1 MKTRK
6 TLLIYPLLVAAI
18 IASSCTE
25 KTDVPDP
32 DPVPPVR
39 IPEKAYVLAE
49 QTDTAVVILNAETNV
64 EVWKWTPATAGLPKE
79 QREWFVNPSEVKPVY
94 NGRYVLMTASGGAV
108 ALIRISDSK
117 LMFYAKCGDFPNPH
131 SAEILPDGNIV
142 TAESRYGDICL
153 FVTDTV
159 KVLGEPIRVTSLG
172 NAHNAV
178 WDREHECLFMTG
190 NDPDVTGPNRTAIF
204 RFHYNGD
211 RENPALTGMKKI
223 YTFEN
228 ESGGHDLF
236 PVYGEDD
243 MLWLSAASAV
253 YRIDVSDPD
262 APVCEKAYNV
272 SNIKSV
278 SNGPD
283 GVIMLKPTEEWWAEG
298 LVDETAAPLFLLP
311 GTKIYKGRWWLDNTF
326 SYPEVHEFKY

>member
-1 MKTRK
+1 M
-6 TLLIYPLLVAAI
+6 TLLVSLVLAAG
-18 IASSCTE
+18 SCTE
-25 KTDVPDP
+25 KPDVTTEPA
-32 DPVPPVR
+32 PVIR

-49 QTDTAVVILNAETNV
+49 QADTAIVILNAETKV
-64 EVWKWTPATAGLPKE
+64 DVWKWTPATAGLPKE
-79 QREWFVNPSEVKPVY
+79 QREWFVNPSEVKPVF

-108 ALIRISDSK
+108 ALIRISDHK
-117 LMFYAKCGDFPNPH
+117 LMFYAKCGEFPNPH

-153 FVTDTV
+153 FVMDTV
-159 KVLGEPIRVTSLG
+159 KVLGDPIRVASLG

-190 NDPDVTGPNRTAIF
+190 NDPDVSGPNRTAIF
-204 RFHYNGD
+204 RFSYNGD
-211 RENPALTGMKKI
+211 RENPDLTDMKKV

-236 PVYGEDD
+236 PVYGEKNK
-243 MLWLSAASAV
+243 LWLSAASAV
-253 YRIDVSDPD
+253 YTVDVTDPD
-262 APVCEKAYNV
+262 SPVVEKAC
-272 SNIKSV
+272 SLANIKSV

-283 GVIMLKPTEEWWAEG
+283 GTVMLKPTEEWWAEG
-298 LVDETAAPLFLLP
+298 LVNEKNELQFLLP

-326 SYPEVHEFKY
+326 SYPEVHDFRY